1 MIPTMI
7 PLDIHQE
14 FSCRTPGRGVSA
26 GRAQGPCSAVLRTL
40 QGGACD
46 ATRRVAHGEGGAVE
60 EDFTKEEW

>member
-14 FSCRTPGRGVSA
+14 FSGRTPGRGVSA

-40 QGGACD
+40 QGGARRD
-46 ATRRVAHGEGGAVE
+46 ATRRVAHGEGGSC
-60 EDFTKEEW
+60 